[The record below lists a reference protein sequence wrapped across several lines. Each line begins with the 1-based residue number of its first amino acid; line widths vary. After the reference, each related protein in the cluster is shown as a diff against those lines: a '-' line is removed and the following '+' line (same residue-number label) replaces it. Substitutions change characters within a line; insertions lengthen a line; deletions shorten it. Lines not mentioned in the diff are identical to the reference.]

1 MEIETPLK
9 PFIPEYV
16 PATGDID
23 EFIKVSS
30 SHPVN
35 LPFTTCN
42 RVDSVLLWGNQCGTC
57 NRASPVLLWGDQCAM
72 ACKWK
77 AFKLCCAP
85 ADALPRQQCSGTL
98 LLCF

>member
-42 RVDSVLLWGNQCGTC
+42 RVCAAVGESV
-57 NRASPVLLWGDQCAM
+57 RHM
-72 ACKWK
+72 
-77 AFKLCCAP
+77 
-85 ADALPRQQCSGTL
+85 
-98 LLCF
+98 